1 MGTSNQTSSVFGL
14 QTSNNSIMA
23 DKVLEE
29 VAKVDRSSMTH
40 VATEEKNVLPNAEAI
55 ATEKKHEDFK
65 AGIAGFDKKSQLK
78 KSNTIEKNTL
88 PSKEDIEAEKAA

>member
-1 MGTSNQTSSVFGL
+1 MSNSLSIL
-14 QTSNNSIMA
+14 QNGGYNF
-23 DKVLEE
+23 
-29 VAKVDRSSMTH
+29 RC
-40 VATEEKNVLPNAEAI
+40 LPILILFLAI
-55 ATEKKHEDFK
+55 AAEKKHEDFK

>member
-29 VAKVDRSSMTH
+29 VTKVDRSSMTH
-40 VATEEKNVLPNAEAI
+40 VATEEKNVLPDAEAI
-55 ATEKKHEDFK
+55 AAEKKHEDFK
-65 AGIAGFDKKSQLK
+65 AGIAGFEHGQLK

>member
-1 MGTSNQTSSVFGL
+1 
-14 QTSNNSIMA
+14 MA
-23 DKVLEE
+23 DTISGTWTILI
-29 VAKVDRSSMTH
+29 
-40 VATEEKNVLPNAEAI
+40 LFLAI
-55 ATEKKHEDFK
+55 AAEKKHEDFK